1 MKKGIIAI
9 ILFACLF
16 CQPLYA
22 QQKPFVFGFKVAPN
36 TGWFKT
42 DTEGYEN
49 VGLQPGFSWGFI
61 ALFNLME
68 HYSLGTG
75 FNVVYLNATLQYPH
89 LEVTDGV
96 AHTGM
101 MESKYR
107 TKYIQVPLVFNMETK
122 DFGRFRF
129 YGQIG
134 LGTSFLIG
142 ANADNSFTY
151 EGGSDKEDKVDVY
164 DDLRFMRESLIVGA
178 GAKFIIEGSTLIF
191 ANITFDNGFTNVLK
205 GNNTVDPSLSQ
216 RANTNFI
223 EFQLGM
229 LF

>member
-1 MKKGIIAI
+1 MKKGIFLVI
-9 ILFACLF
+9 ILACLF
-16 CQPLYA
+16 SQASRA

-49 VGLQPGFSWGFI
+49 VGTQPGFSWGFI

-89 LEVTDGV
+89 LEISDGD
-96 AHTGM
+96 TLSGM
-101 MESKYR
+101 IESKYR
-107 TKYIQVPLVFNMETK
+107 TKYIQIPLVFNMETK

-142 ANADNSFTY
+142 ANADNAFTY

-164 DDLRFMRESLIVGA
+164 DDLRFIRESLIVGA

-205 GNNTVDPSLSQ
+205 GDNTLDPSLSQ

-223 EFQLGM
+223 EFQIGM

>member
-1 MKKGIIAI
+1 
-9 ILFACLF
+9 
-16 CQPLYA
+16 
-22 QQKPFVFGFKVAPN
+22 
-36 TGWFKT
+36 
-42 DTEGYEN
+42 
-49 VGLQPGFSWGFI
+49 
-61 ALFNLME
+61 ME

-75 FNVVYLNATLQYPH
+75 FNVVYLNAKLEYPH
-89 LEVTDGV
+89 LEIINGDTLS
-96 AHTGM
+96 GM

-107 TKYIQVPLVFNMETK
+107 TKYIQIPLVFNMETR
-122 DFGRFRF
+122 DIGRFRF

-142 ANADNSFTY
+142 ANVDNTFTY
-151 EGGSDKEDKVDVY
+151 EGSSEEEDKVDIY
-164 DDLRFMRESLIVGA
+164 DDLRFIRESLIVGA

-205 GNNTVDPSLSQ
+205 GNNTLDPSLSQ

-223 EFQLGM
+223 EFQIGM